1 MESDDQTA
9 LKMTLGNLILNNLRM
24 ISDQLLTG
32 LILKLTFFKVMY
44 QDLVTSIGTKSS
56 SPQVSSFIFKEVVF
70 LVFSQ
75 LLYHNYL

>member
-32 LILKLTFFKVMY
+32 LILKLTIQGY
-44 QDLVTSIGTKSS
+44 
-56 SPQVSSFIFKEVVF
+56 VSRSR
-70 LVFSQ
+70 
-75 LLYHNYL
+75 YLHWHKII